1 MLTYLRRIIALDS
14 PLRITYHYMR
24 GVIAF
29 WLSGNPARDM
39 IVIGVTGTKGK
50 TTTTNLIAQWLQKS
64 GKKVAMFSTV
74 NISIDGVVEDN
85 NLKMTSPS
93 PFVLWEFL
101 NNAKKKGCE
110 YAVIETSS
118 HALFYHRV
126 HGLRYDA
133 AVLTNIAQDHL
144 DLHKTMDNYV
154 ETKMQLFRN
163 LYKNG
168 IKKWVRK
175 VGVVNI
181 DSEYSDRFL
190 SRDIVVDNLYTVGFS
205 PSAQIRAENVINTE
219 LTTEFDVRIPSNQFH
234 LSSRLPGNFNISN
247 ILCAVAIL
255 MSQKIDIATI
265 QSLIAEFACVPG
277 RLEEVPNS
285 RGGKIYV
292 DYAHTE
298 DSLRSVL
305 ETLRQIATTQR
316 IITVFGATGDRDKTK
331 RPKMGKVVD
340 TLSDVV
346 ILTDDD
352 TYTEDSL
359 RIIRDVSEGITRREG
374 DGFWIIPSREDA
386 IRTALIMLR
395 PGDVLIVAGKWAE
408 TVQVTQKWSIKW
420 NDRKVIERILM
431 EIEAQVMV

>member
-1 MLTYLRRIIALDS
+1 
-14 PLRITYHYMR
+14 
-24 GVIAF
+24 
-29 WLSGNPARDM
+29 
-39 IVIGVTGTKGK
+39 
-50 TTTTNLIAQWLQKS
+50 
-64 GKKVAMFSTV
+64 
-74 NISIDGVVEDN
+74 
-85 NLKMTSPS
+85 MTSPS
-93 PFVLWEFL
+93 PFYMWDFL
-101 NNAKKKGCE
+101 SRAKRAGCE

-118 HALFYHRV
+118 HALYYHRV

-144 DLHKTMDNYV
+144 DLHKTMDNYID
-154 ETKMQLFRN
+154 TKLQLFRN

-168 IKKWVRK
+168 IKKGIRK

-190 SRDIVVDNLYTVGFS
+190 TRDIVVDNLYTVGFS
-205 PSAQIRAENVINTE
+205 PSAQIRAENIVNTE
-219 LTTEFDVRIPSNQFH
+219 MTTEFDVRIPSNTFH

-255 MSQKIDIATI
+255 MSQKIDIPTI
-265 QSLIAEFACVPG
+265 QALIVEFACVPG
-277 RLEEVPNS
+277 RLEEVSNT
-285 RGGKIYV
+285 RGAKIYV

-305 ETLRQIATTQR
+305 STLCELSTTQR
-316 IITVFGATGDRDKTK
+316 LITVFGATGDRDRTK

-340 TLSDVV
+340 ELSDVV

-374 DGFWIIPSREDA
+374 EGFWIIPSRGDA

-395 PGDVLIVAGKWAE
+395 PGDVLIIAGK
-408 TVQVTQKWSIKW
+408 
-420 NDRKVIERILM
+420 
-431 EIEAQVMV
+431 

>member
-1 MLTYLRRIIALDS
+1 MLTFLRKLIALDS
-14 PLRITYHYMR
+14 PIRITYHYVR

-29 WLSGNPARDM
+29 WLSGDPARDM
-39 IVIGVTGTKGK
+39 IVIGITGTKWK
-50 TTTTNLIAQWLQKS
+50 TTTTNLIAKGLQKA

-74 NISIDGVVEDN
+74 NISINWETEDN
-85 NLKMTSPS
+85 NMKMTTPS
-93 PFVLWEFL
+93 PFFLWKWL
-101 NNAKKKGCE
+101 RDARDAGCE
-110 YAVIETSS
+110 YAIIETSS
-118 HALFYHRV
+118 HALYYHRV

-144 DLHKTMDNYV
+144 DLHGTMDNYV
-154 ETKMQLFRN
+154 DTKLQLFRN

-175 VGVVNI
+175 IGVVNI

-190 SRDIVVDNLYTVGFS
+190 TRDIVVDNLYTVGLS
-205 PSAQIRAENVINTE
+205 SSAQIRAENIVNNE

-234 LSSRLPGNFNISN
+234 LISKLPGNFNISN

-255 MSQKIDIATI
+255 MSQKIDIKTI
-265 QSLIAEFACVPG
+265 QALIDEFACVPG
-277 RLEEVPNS
+277 RLEEVSNS
-285 RGGKIYV
+285 RWAKIYV

-305 ETLRQIATTQR
+305 ETLRGFQYTKR
-316 IITVFGATGDRDKTK
+316 IITVFGATGDRDRTK

-340 TLSDVV
+340 DLSDII

-359 RIIRDVSEGITRREG
+359 RIIRDVTEGMSRQEWDR
-374 DGFWIIPSREDA
+374 FWIIPSREDA
-386 IRTALIMLR
+386 IRTALIMLQ

-408 TVQVTQKWSIKW
+408 TIQVTQKWSIPW
-420 NDRKVIERILM
+420 NDRKVIEQILM
-431 EIEAQVMV
+431 EIETQIMV

>member
-1 MLTYLRRIIALDS
+1 
-14 PLRITYHYMR
+14 
-24 GVIAF
+24 
-29 WLSGNPARDM
+29 
-39 IVIGVTGTKGK
+39 
-50 TTTTNLIAQWLQKS
+50 
-64 GKKVAMFSTV
+64 MFSTV
-74 NISIDGVVEDN
+74 NMMIDGEIEEN
-85 NLKMTSPS
+85 NTKMTSPS
-93 PFVLWEFL
+93 PFYMWNFL
-101 NNAKKKGCE
+101 SRAKQAGCE

-118 HALFYHRV
+118 HALYYHRV

-154 ETKMQLFRN
+154 DTKLQLFRN

-168 IKKWVRK
+168 IKKGIRK
-175 VGVVNI
+175 IGVVNI

-190 SRDIVVDNLYTVGFS
+190 TRDIVVDNLYTVGFS
-205 PSAQIRAENVINTE
+205 PSAQIRAENVISTE
-219 LTTEFDVRIPSNQFH
+219 MTTEFDVKIPSNQFH

-255 MSQKIDIATI
+255 MSQKIDIPII

-277 RLEEVPNS
+277 RLEEVHNT
-285 RGGKIYV
+285 RGAKIYI

-305 ETLRQIATTQR
+305 STLCQLPTTQR
-316 IITVFGATGDRDKTK
+316 LITVFGATGDRDRNK

-340 TLSDVV
+340 ELSDIV

-359 RIIRDVSEGITRREG
+359 RIIRNVTEGIARREG
-374 DGFWIIPSREDA
+374 EGFWIIPSREDA
-386 IRTALIMLR
+386 IRTALIMLQ
-395 PGDVLIVAGKWAE
+395 PGDVLIVAGK
-408 TVQVTQKWSIKW
+408 
-420 NDRKVIERILM
+420 
-431 EIEAQVMV
+431 

>member
-1 MLTYLRRIIALDS
+1 MFTFLRQFIALDS
-14 PLRITYHYMR
+14 PIRLTYHYIR
-24 GVIAF
+24 GVVAF
-29 WLSGNPARDM
+29 WLSGNPTRDM
-39 IVIGVTGTKGK
+39 VVIGVTGTKWK

-64 GKKVAMFSTV
+64 WKKVAMFSTV
-74 NISIDGVVEDN
+74 NISINGEVEDN
-85 NLKMTSPS
+85 NMKMTTPS
-93 PFVLWEFL
+93 PFFLWSWL
-101 NNAKKKGCE
+101 RDARDAGCE

-118 HALFYHRV
+118 HALYYHRV

-154 ETKMQLFRN
+154 DTKMQLFRN

-168 IKKWVRK
+168 IKKWTRK

-190 SRDIVVDNLYTVGFS
+190 SRDIVVDNLYTVWFS
-205 PSAQIRAENVINTE
+205 PSAQIRAENVTNTDF
-219 LTTEFDVRIPSNQFH
+219 TTEFDVRIPSNQFH
-234 LSSRLPGNFNISN
+234 LTSRLPGNFNISN

-265 QSLIAEFACVPG
+265 QALIAEFACVPG
-277 RLEEVPNS
+277 RLEEVANT
-285 RGGKIYV
+285 RGAKIYV

-305 ETLRQIATTQR
+305 STLRQMSTTER
-316 IITVFGATGDRDKTK
+316 IITVFWATGDRDRTK

-340 TLSDVV
+340 DLSDIV

-359 RIIRDVSEGITRREG
+359 RIIRDVTEGITRHEG

-386 IRTALIMLR
+386 IRTACIMLR
-395 PGDVLIVAGKWAE
+395 PGDVLIVAGKGAE
-408 TVQVTQKWSIKW
+408 MVQVTQKWSIKW
-420 NDRKVIERILM
+420 NDRKVIEGILM
-431 EIEAQVMV
+431 EIDAQIML